1 MKVMMTRRLAGDA
14 MEIGRRSLT
23 YKPASVSDYQ
33 KRREFRERGGL
44 PAYSIA
50 KCTGVRLIT
59 LSEFHFPDQLT
70 RRKWQKYYAYINRRS
85 DLGLEVAYIEP
96 GATAMT
102 LEQLELAKAD
112 IQSRIWAR
120 EEPRRAKWG
129 KLGSPAGPADPDYD
143 DSESDWAP
151 TGPRPKTPL
160 KSVIFTVQFRL

>member
-112 IQSRIWAR
+112 IQSRIGRGKSPVGLNGVSWGR
-120 EEPRRAKWG
+120 RRARRTRITTT
-129 KLGSPAGPADPDYD
+129 LNLIARLRRTFA
-143 DSESDWAP
+143 
-151 TGPRPKTPL
+151 RPYI
-160 KSVIFTVQFRL
+160 SVIFTVKFRL